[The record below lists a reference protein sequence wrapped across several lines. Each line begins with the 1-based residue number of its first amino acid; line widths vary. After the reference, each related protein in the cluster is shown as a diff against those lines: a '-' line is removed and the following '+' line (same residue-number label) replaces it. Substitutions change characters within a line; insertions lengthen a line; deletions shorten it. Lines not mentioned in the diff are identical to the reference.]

1 MKKLLFI
8 LFITAAGSQAL
19 GQLPVYKDA
28 KQPVDQRIRDLLSR
42 MTIEE
47 KAGQLNQL
55 NGGFFT
61 GPAANDAGQK
71 AKMQQVREGR
81 VGSLL
86 NVVGAKETRA
96 IQEIAIKESR
106 LGIPLLFALDVIH
119 GYKTIFPIPMAEACS
134 WDLELMEKTAAVAA
148 KEAASAGIHWTFAPM
163 CDISNDP
170 RWGRVMEGSGEDP
183 WLGARVSAARVRGLQ
198 GKLDDDSHILACVKH
213 YAAYGAVEAGLEY
226 NNVDVSRVALWNK
239 YLPPYESAV
248 QAGAATI
255 MNAFNVFE
263 GVPASGNNYLVTEI
277 LRKKWGFRGLVVSD
291 WASFGEMI
299 THGYAADAKDAALKA
314 LKAGSDMDMEAQVVV
329 NSLPQLVKEGRI
341 SMKEVDETV
350 SRVLRLK
357 FKMGLFE
364 NPYRFSDEAREN
376 ANILTP
382 GNRTLAR
389 ESARKSIVLLKNE
402 NGLLPLDAG
411 GKKLAVT
418 GLYADSRDDMFDF
431 WIAQGSAG
439 DAVTILD
446 GLKKRFAMATS
457 LTYSKGYLPDGKQDS
472 QLVEEA
478 VSQAAA
484 ADLVIAVVGLSGKMA
499 GEDRALA
506 HPEIPQNQLDLL
518 RALKKTGKP
527 VIVLV
532 TSGRPLVLT
541 DMMGMAD
548 AVVACWILGTETGN
562 AVADVLSGDYNPAGR
577 TVMSFPYAIGQI
589 PVYYNHF
596 NTGRPAAPGTDP
608 SWKTRYRDIPREPL
622 FPFGYGLSYTTFE
635 YGTPRL
641 DKPAGDARSNVQV
654 TVTVTNTGK
663 RAGEETVQLYIRD
676 MTASIVRPVRELK
689 NFSKIMLQ
697 PGESRTVTF
706 IVRPEDLSFRDAAG
720 NPVLEPG
727 LFKIMVGRNAVDV
740 QSADYTIK

>member
-1 MKKLLFI
+1 
-8 LFITAAGSQAL
+8 
-19 GQLPVYKDA
+19 
-28 KQPVDQRIRDLLSR
+28 
-42 MTIEE
+42 
-47 KAGQLNQL
+47 
-55 NGGFFT
+55 
-61 GPAANDAGQK
+61 
-71 AKMQQVREGR
+71 
-81 VGSLL
+81 
-86 NVVGAKETRA
+86 
-96 IQEIAIKESR
+96 
-106 LGIPLLFALDVIH
+106 
-119 GYKTIFPIPMAEACS
+119 
-134 WDLELMEKTAAVAA
+134 
-148 KEAASAGIHWTFAPM
+148 
-163 CDISNDP
+163 
-170 RWGRVMEGSGEDP
+170 
-183 WLGARVSAARVRGLQ
+183 
-198 GKLDDDSHILACVKH
+198 
-213 YAAYGAVEAGLEY
+213 
-226 NNVDVSRVALWNK
+226 
-239 YLPPYESAV
+239 
-248 QAGAATI
+248 
-255 MNAFNVFE
+255 
-263 GVPASGNNYLVTEI
+263 
-277 LRKKWGFRGLVVSD
+277 
-291 WASFGEMI
+291 
-299 THGYAADAKDAALKA
+299 
-314 LKAGSDMDMEAQVVV
+314 
-329 NSLPQLVKEGRI
+329 
-341 SMKEVDETV
+341 
-350 SRVLRLK
+350 
-357 FKMGLFE
+357 
-364 NPYRFSDEAREN
+364 
-376 ANILTP
+376 
-382 GNRTLAR
+382 
-389 ESARKSIVLLKNE
+389 
-402 NGLLPLDAG
+402 
-411 GKKLAVT
+411 
-418 GLYADSRDDMFDF
+418 MFDF

-577 TVMSFPYAIGQI
+577 TVMSFPYATGQI